1 MEETDSQPR
10 PGEAR
15 HFLKVPPPPGRPA
28 HADLSTAARLRRP
41 HSDRSSV
48 SYFRSAKRRQL
59 DFSFIH
65 AILCQ
70 TGGRA
75 GPPRGA
81 LLRGGGGAEGHGRG
95 GHLQG
100 VGGRH
105 GHQRAQGRI

>member
-1 MEETDSQPR
+1 MEEADSQPR

-15 HFLKVPPPPGRPA
+15 HLLKVPPPPGRPA
-28 HADLSTAARLRRP
+28 HAGLSRAARLRRP

-48 SYFRSAKRRQL
+48 SYFRSARRRRL
-59 DFSFIH
+59 DFSRKH
-65 AILCQ
+65 VILCQ
-70 TGGRA
+70 TGRRA

-100 VGGRH
+100 VGGRP
-105 GHQRAQGRI
+105 GHQHAQGCV